1 MKNSSTGIVVIGLLL
16 VGMMVGL
23 AISEIDTPY
32 TSIIST
38 ISSLIQAFTSGL
50 TLFVAYW
57 AYRSWQR
64 QLLYPRYL
72 DAMSQLYDEFY
83 NIVEKTRKILYM
95 PSEDLKAFVENDF
108 EFLYNDYSSYVTL
121 MTKNELLIKRFAL
134 DDTVEIMMWFNV
146 SEQHSYYRGRIY
158 HAKVD
163 REPHKAHSEYIEL
176 LRYCEKYRALHNA
189 SLP

>member
-1 MKNSSTGIVVIGLLL
+1 MKHSSTGIVVIGLLL

-38 ISSLIQAFTSGL
+38 ISSLIQACTSGL

-83 NIVEKTRKILYM
+83 KIVENTRQILYM
-95 PSEDLKAFVENDF
+95 PNEDLQAFVENDL
-108 EFLYNDYSSYVTL
+108 EFLYADYSSHLTL

-146 SEQHSYYRGRIY
+146 SDKHSYYRGRIY
-158 HAKVD
+158 YAKVD
-163 REPHKAHSEYIEL
+163 GEPHKAHSEYIEL
-176 LRYCEKYRALHNA
+176 LRYCEKYRVLHNA